1 MGRRKGFRTEEERE
15 NQNVQLLPEDKETII
30 NFNQGEKKANIFTY
44 ERDWQKFFERE
55 LKIKPISV
63 DGWGGREYFI
73 DKNKVKIIGMTKKEK
88 LKDVKIN
95 PLKRKAVKKKTNTT
109 NKKKKVA
116 SRKKKK
122 GGKYGT
128 VVRQRKKV

>member
-1 MGRRKGFRTEEERE
+1 
-15 NQNVQLLPEDKETII
+15 
-30 NFNQGEKKANIFTY
+30 
-44 ERDWQKFFERE
+44 
-55 LKIKPISV
+55 
-63 DGWGGREYFI
+63 
-73 DKNKVKIIGMTKKEK
+73 MTKKEK